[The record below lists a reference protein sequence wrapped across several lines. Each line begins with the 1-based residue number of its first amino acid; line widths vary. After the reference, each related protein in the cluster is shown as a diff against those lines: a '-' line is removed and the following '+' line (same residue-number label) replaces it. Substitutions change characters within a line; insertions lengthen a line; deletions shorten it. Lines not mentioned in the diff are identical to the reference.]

1 MIPPPPRSTLFP
13 YTTPFRSTVNAV
25 PAVPAAPTAS
35 VTVQPTCAIPTATI
49 VITAPVGAGFE
60 YSLDGGIFQL
70 SPAFAGVAPGTT
82 HDVTARNTAD
92 NTCVSAATTLTVN
105 AVPAVPA
112 AITASVTVKP
122 TCAIPTATMVITAP
136 VGAGFEYSL
145 DGGTF
150 QLSPTFAGVSP
161 GTTHD
166 VTARNTADN

>member
-60 YSLDGGIFQL
+60 YSLDGGTFQL
-70 SPAFAGVAPGTT
+70 SPTFAGVSPGTT

-105 AVPAVPA
+105 AVPAGPA
-112 AITASVTVKP
+112 AQTSRVTSQT
-122 TCAIPTATMVITAP
+122 TCAIPTATIMITAP
-136 VGAGFEYSL
+136 VGPAFGHSL
-145 DGGTF
+145 DGVTF
-150 QLSPTFAGVSP
+150 QLSPT
-161 GTTHD
+161 
-166 VTARNTADN
+166 